1 MLHSGEISPESD
13 EATSQIFL
21 YKTVSR
27 IVVNYGVVHIALKHE
42 VIIVGFFGACVCAQ
56 L

>member
-21 YKTVSR
+21 YRTVSR

-42 VIIVGFFGACVCAQ
+42 VIVAGFFGACVCAQ